1 MQAAESSE
9 VADSAAPAE
18 PPRRLTHVYARLPPK
33 GPYYGT
39 FHYAPSAGNRSS
51 QTFFR
56 QDIRSLEVLQKQ
68 HDIRTNPVIGIFH
81 YGDDVY
87 GERFTQVSC
96 QQLTAMVLVM
106 ITL

>member
-9 VADSAAPAE
+9 VAEAADPIE
-18 PPRRLTHVYARLPPK
+18 PFRPLTHVYARLPPK

-51 QTFFR
+51 QTFFKK
-56 QDIRSLEVLQKQ
+56 DIRSLEVLQKQ

-96 QQLTAMVLVM
+96 QSC
-106 ITL
+106 